1 VSEGGYPYIPPSR
14 LAEVAGET
22 ADMLTKFGDKINKQ
36 MIKRGWTKESVNQTI
51 NNPSKLVKTTDTRFN
66 PDGSKNSEPA
76 TAYLNQDGSYVVR
89 NDNTGDI
96 VQVSN
101 RKDPNWKSPFGE

>member
-1 VSEGGYPYIPPSR
+1 MVTNFNNARKKVKNTQKI
-14 LAEVAGET
+14 T
-22 ADMLTKFGDKINKQ
+22 TFGDNINKQ
-36 MIKRGWTKESVNQTI
+36 MKKRGWTEESVNQTL
-51 NNPSKLVKTTDTRFN
+51 NYPSKTVKTTDTRFN
-66 PDGSKNSEPA
+66 PDGSKNTDSA